1 MKILVVEDDSDNRKI
16 LRYILESHGCIAF
29 EARNGHEGLE
39 MASKHMP
46 DFIVSDALMPGMDG
60 FQFLRAIK
68 QDPALQSIPLIFYS
82 AVFTGHNDAELA
94 ISLGAEAF
102 IIKPKEPEEFWE
114 ELKQIIDEYRM
125 KTEKTLTAE
134 IIKDEGEYL
143 RKHGDIINKKLADKI
158 GELKQEIVRREKTE
172 KELAEAKREW
182 EEIFQAI
189 GHPALILDPEYT
201 ILSANKA
208 AAKALG
214 SSPEELKGKK
224 CYFCFHGS
232 STPAEKCP
240 MGRLLKS
247 QSLETVDMEI
257 EALNG
262 IFLVSCT
269 PVFDEQGSLKKVIHI
284 ATDITERRKAEEEKK
299 KLESQ
304 LIQAQKMEAVGQL
317 AGGIAHDFNNILTAI
332 ITYCYF
338 LRMKMEKK
346 DPLSTYVDNIL
357 NSSEKAASLIRN
369 LLAFSRKQIINLRP
383 VNLNDI
389 IKNVERILLRVLGE
403 DIELKTEMTDRIVT
417 VMADPVQIEQVLMNL
432 VTNARDAMPDGG
444 ALTIR
449 TAVSPRSGDL
459 TNTQDNGKEKMFAVL
474 SVKDTGAG
482 MNEDVKKR
490 IFEPFF
496 TTKKMGKGTGL
507 GLSMVYGIIKQHE
520 GTIDV
525 SSEEG
530 KGTTFMVYLP
540 VAQKTFMDSKTED
553 ITLIKEGKETILLA
567 EDSQEVRASISAILR
582 EFGYKVI
589 EAVDGEDMVT
599 KFKRHK
605 NQIQLLILDMIMPKK
620 NGKEAYEEIRKIKP
634 EMQAIF
640 VSGYTADIIHKKGIV
655 EEGLEFILKPV
666 SPILL
671 MKKIREKL
679 DGQKIKSVKAPTA
692 SV

>member
-1 MKILVVEDDSDNRKI
+1 MKILIVEDDSDNRKI
-16 LRYILESHGCIAF
+16 LRYTLENHGCDIV
-29 EARNGHEGLE
+29 EARNGREGLE
-39 MASKHMP
+39 MAAKHMP
-46 DFIVSDALMPGMDG
+46 DFIVSDALMPEMDG
-60 FQFLRAIK
+60 FQFLRTIK
-68 QDPALQSIPLIFYS
+68 QDEVLKSIPLIFYS

-102 IIKPKEPEEFWE
+102 IIKPKKPEEFWE
-114 ELKQIIDEYRM
+114 ELKQIMEEYKM

-143 RKHGDIINKKLADKI
+143 RKHGEIINTKLTDKI
-158 GELKQEIVRREKTE
+158 AELKEEIVRRKQTE
-172 KELAEAKREW
+172 EELAETKKEW

-189 GHPALILDPEYT
+189 GNPALILDPEYT
-201 ILSANKA
+201 IISANKA

-224 CYFCFHGS
+224 CFSCFHKSGV
-232 STPAEKCP
+232 PAEGCP
-240 MGRLLKS
+240 MSRLLRS
-247 QSLETVDMEI
+247 QSLETVEMEI

-269 PVFDEQGSLKKVIHI
+269 PVFDEQGSLKKIIHI
-284 ATDITERRKAEEEKK
+284 ATDITEHKKTEEEKK
-299 KLESQ
+299 RLESE
-304 LIQAQKMEAVGQL
+304 LLQAQKMEAVGQL
-317 AGGIAHDFNNILTAI
+317 AGGIAHDFNNILTVI
-332 ITYCYF
+332 ITCCYF
-338 LRMKMEKK
+338 LKMKMEKN

-357 NSSEKAASLIRN
+357 NSSEKATSLIRN

-389 IKNVERILLRVLGE
+389 VQNVEKILLRVLGE
-403 DIELKTEMTDRIVT
+403 DIKLITDMTERAVT
-417 VMADPVQIEQVLMNL
+417 VMGDPVQIEQVVMNL
-432 VTNARDAMPDGG
+432 VTNARDAMPDSGT
-444 ALTIR
+444 LTIS
-449 TAVSPRSGDL
+449 TAVTEISNDL
-459 TNTQDNGKEKMFAVL
+459 KKTPGNDKGVKYAVL

-482 MNEDVKKR
+482 MDESVKGR

-496 TTKKMGKGTGL
+496 TTKRMGKGTGL

-520 GTIDV
+520 GSIAVD
-525 SSEEG
+525 SKPG
-530 KGTTFMVYLP
+530 KGTAFKVYLP
-540 VAQKTFMDSKTED
+540 VVQKTYKDSKTED

-567 EDSQEVRASISAILR
+567 EDSLEVRASISAILR

-589 EAVDGEDMVT
+589 EAADGEDAMN

-605 NQIQLLILDMIMPKK
+605 NQIQLLILDMIMPKQ
-620 NGKEAYEEIRKIKP
+620 NGKEAYEEIKKIRP
-634 EMQAIF
+634 DIQVIF
-640 VSGYTADIIHKKGIV
+640 VSGYTADIIRKKGIM

-679 DGQKIKSVKAPTA
+679 DRQKRKPAKSLKA

>member
-1 MKILVVEDDSDNRKI
+1 MKILIVEDDSDNRKI
-16 LRYILESHGCIAF
+16 LRYILENHGCDTI
-29 EARNGHEGLE
+29 EAMDGREGLE
-39 MASKHMP
+39 MAEKHMP

-68 QDPALQSIPLIFYS
+68 QDEILKSIPLVFYS

-114 ELKQIIDEYRM
+114 ELNQIIEEYKM

-134 IIKDEGEYL
+134 IIKDETEYL
-143 RKHGDIINKKLADKI
+143 RKHGEIINKKLTDKI
-158 GELKQEIVRREKTE
+158 EELKQEIVSRKKTE
-172 KELAEAKREW
+172 NELAEAKKEW
-182 EEIFQAI
+182 EEIYQAI

-214 SSPEELKGKK
+214 SSPEELQGKK
-224 CYFCFHGS
+224 CYSCFHRSGA
-232 STPAEKCP
+232 PAEGCP
-240 MGRLLKS
+240 MSRLLES
-247 QSLETVDMEI
+247 HSLETVDMEI
-257 EALNG
+257 EALGG

-269 PVFDEQGSLKKVIHI
+269 PVFDEKGSLKKVIHI
-284 ATDITERRKAEEEKK
+284 ATDITERKKAEEEKK
-299 KLESQ
+299 RLESQ
-304 LIQAQKMEAVGQL
+304 LLQAQKMEAVGQL

-332 ITYCYF
+332 ITYCSF
-338 LRMKMEKK
+338 LKIKMKKN
-346 DPLSTYVDNIL
+346 DPLSMYVDNIL

-369 LLAFSRKQIINLRP
+369 LLAFSRKQIIHLRP
-383 VNLNDI
+383 IDLNDI
-389 IKNVERILLRVLGE
+389 MKNVERILLRVLSE
-403 DIELKTEMTDRIVT
+403 DIELKTEMTDRVIT

-444 ALTIR
+444 TLTIS
-449 TAVSPRSGDL
+449 TAVSAMRNDL
-459 TNTQDNGKEKMFAVL
+459 AKIPGNGREVMYAVL

-482 MNEDVKKR
+482 MDEAVKGK

-496 TTKKMGKGTGL
+496 TTKRMGKGTGL

-520 GTIDV
+520 GSIDV
-525 SSEEG
+525 YSEPG
-530 KGTTFMVYLP
+530 KGTEFKIYLP
-540 VAQKTFMDSKTED
+540 IAPRTCKDSKTED
-553 ITLIKEGKETILLA
+553 IALIKEGKETLLLA
-567 EDSQEVRASISAILR
+567 EDSQEVRASLSAILR

-589 EAVDGEDMVT
+589 EAADGEDMIN

-605 NQIQLLILDMIMPKK
+605 NQVQLLILDMIMPKK

-640 VSGYTADIIHKKGIV
+640 VSGYTADIIHKKGII

-679 DGQKIKSVKAPTA
+679 DRQKLESVKSSKA